1 MGGMGF
7 FFQSKEL
14 PRPASLTFTLKEAGH
29 TYDDGHVGLAPT
41 MLTIS
46 EQRVAVIGLNG
57 AGKSTLLGLLDGSLK
72 ANIGTVTVSGGSE
85 QLNPAVKKRPEAH

>member
-57 AGKSTLLGLLDGSLK
+57 AGKSTLLGLMALLK
-72 ANIGTVTVSGGSE
+72 PISARLWCPAAAN
-85 QLNPAVKKRPEAH
+85 N

>member
-7 FFQSKEL
+7 SFQSKEL

-72 ANIGTVTVSGGSE
+72 ANIGTVMVSGGSE
-85 QLNPAVKKRPEAH
+85 QLNPAVKKA

>member
-29 TYDDGHVGLAPT
+29 TYDVMGMLA
-41 MLTIS
+41 L
-46 EQRVAVIGLNG
+46 
-57 AGKSTLLGLLDGSLK
+57 
-72 ANIGTVTVSGGSE
+72 
-85 QLNPAVKKRPEAH
+85 RPPC